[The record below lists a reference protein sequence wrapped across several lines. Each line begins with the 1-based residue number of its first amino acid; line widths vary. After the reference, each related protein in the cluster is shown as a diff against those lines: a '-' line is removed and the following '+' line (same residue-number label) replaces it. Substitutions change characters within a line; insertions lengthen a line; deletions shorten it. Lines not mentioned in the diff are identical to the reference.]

1 MDKIVI
7 EGGRPLRGTVSI
19 GGSKNASLPILAATL
34 LGETPSLITNVP
46 PLADVDTMIQIL
58 EFLGAKIKRPAPGQ
72 IWVDSTR
79 IINSVAPYDL
89 VRKMRASI
97 CVLGPLIGRFKKAKV
112 SMPGGCVIGPRPID
126 LHLKGLEALN
136 VKIDIDHGYV
146 VARASDMVGRDLFL
160 GGRFGSSVL
169 ATANVM
175 MAAVKAKGVTTIEGA
190 ACEPEVEDLADFL
203 VQMGAKIEGRGS
215 HVLKITGVKKLSGAE
230 HDVIPDRI
238 EAGTYMLAAA
248 ITKGDVKL
256 RGVNTAHLAAVIDKM
271 REAGI
276 KIQTKG
282 SDMRVWT
289 NGALKVVDV
298 ITLPYPGFPTD
309 LQAQM
314 MALMAVTPGISVVTE
329 KIYPE
334 RFMHVSELN
343 RMAADISLEGASAIV
358 KGVSKLSGAPI
369 MASDLRASAALVLAG
384 LVAEGETEVNR
395 VYHIDRGYENIEKKL
410 SALGAKIKRVPGE

>member
-7 EGGRPLRGTVSI
+7 EGGRPLRGTVCI

-34 LGETPSLITNVP
+34 LGETPSLIKNVP

-79 IINSVAPYDL
+79 IVNSVAPYDL

-146 VARASDMVGRDLFL
+146 VARANDMAGRDMFL

-175 MAAVKAKGVTTIEGA
+175 MAAVKAKGLTTIEGA

-276 KIQTKG
+276 KIQTQG
-282 SDMRVWT
+282 GDMRVST
-289 NGALKVVDV
+289 NGVLKVVDV

>member
-7 EGGRPLRGTVSI
+7 EGGKRLTGSIQVS
-19 GGSKNASLPILAATL
+19 GSKNSSLPILAATI
-34 LGETPSLITNVP
+34 LGDSPSLIKNVP
-46 PLADVDTMIQIL
+46 PLADVDTMVQIL
-58 EFLGAKIKRPAPGQ
+58 EFLGARVSFPAEGQ
-72 IWVDSTR
+72 ILVDPTGIS
-79 IINSVAPYDL
+79 NSVAPYDL

-97 CVLGPLIGRFKKAKV
+97 CVMGPLLGKFKKVKV

-126 LHLKGLEALN
+126 LHLKGIQCLN
-136 VKIDIDHGYV
+136 AKVDIDHGYV
-146 VARASDMVGRDLFL
+146 SVKSSDLKGGDVFL

-175 MAAVKAKGVTTIEGA
+175 MAAVKARGITTIESA
-190 ACEPEVEDLADFL
+190 ACEPELVDLAEYL
-203 VQMGAKIEGRGS
+203 NKMGARIEGAGS
-215 HVLKITGVKKLSGAE
+215 HVIKIHGVKKLRGAV
-230 HDVIPDRI
+230 HTVIPDRI
-238 EAGTYMLAAA
+238 EAGTYMIAAA
-248 ITKGDVKL
+248 ITRGDVKVKGS
-256 RGVNTAHLAAVIDKM
+256 RPDHLHAVIDKL
-271 REAGI
+271 REAGVTVSKAGEEI
-276 KIQTKG
+276 
-282 SDMRVWT
+282 RVSVD
-289 NGALKVVDV
+289 GELKVVDV

-314 MALMAVTPGISVVTE
+314 MALMAVTKGISVITE

-358 KGVSKLSGAPI
+358 KGVHKLSGAPV

-395 VYHIDRGYENIEKKL
+395 IYHIDRGYHKIEKKL
-410 SALGAKIKRVPGE
+410 SGIGAKIKRVE